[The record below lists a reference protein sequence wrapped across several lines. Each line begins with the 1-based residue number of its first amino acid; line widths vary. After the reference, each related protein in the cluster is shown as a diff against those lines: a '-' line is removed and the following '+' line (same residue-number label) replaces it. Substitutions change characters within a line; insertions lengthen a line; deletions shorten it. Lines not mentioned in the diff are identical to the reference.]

1 MWEGGRQRGRVRVDS
16 EGREVREP
24 AGTSKEK
31 VLDTS
36 TKLSR
41 KNFKD
46 RRVSTGPC
54 FLDDLCFG
62 RER

>member
-1 MWEGGRQRGRVRVDS
+1 MMWEGGRQRGRVRVDR

-31 VLDTS
+31 VLDTN

-46 RRVSTGPC
+46 
-54 FLDDLCFG
+54 
-62 RER
+62 

>member
-1 MWEGGRQRGRVRVDS
+1 MMWEGGRQRERVKVDN
-16 EGREVREP
+16 EDVEIREP

-41 KNFKD
+41 KSFKD
-46 RRVSTGPC
+46 
-54 FLDDLCFG
+54 
-62 RER
+62 